1 MPMTFATMASTALIG
16 LFVCFGSAS
25 LTSEAMAQATGPQQ
39 NPPSPAAKAAP
50 VPAAQN
56 QASSPPSVG
65 RHGSQVR
72 AGDRRRRS
80 YASCNRLSHARG
92 LRGGVRRR
100 FLIRCKLGYERQ
112 KPGQVPAQQS
122 PQGRQ
127 P

>member
-1 MPMTFATMASTALIG
+1 MTFATMACTALVG
-16 LFVCFGSAS
+16 LFVCLGSAS
-25 LTSEAMAQATGPQQ
+25 LTSEAVAQAPNPQQ
-39 NPPSPAAKAAP
+39 PQPAPAPKATP

-56 QASSPPSVG
+56 QAPPPPAVG
-65 RHGSQVR
+65 RQGAQTR

-80 YASCNRLSHARG
+80 YASCNRLSHARN

-100 FLIRCKLGYERQ
+100 FLIRCKLGYERP
-112 KPGQVPAQQS
+112 KPGQNPAQQS